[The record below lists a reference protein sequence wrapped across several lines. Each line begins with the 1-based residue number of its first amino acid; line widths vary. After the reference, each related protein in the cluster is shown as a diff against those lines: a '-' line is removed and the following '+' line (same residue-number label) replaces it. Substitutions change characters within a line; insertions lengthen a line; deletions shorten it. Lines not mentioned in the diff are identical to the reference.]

1 MVTIKKEKQLFL
13 THNSFYQHGNV
24 ASACRENSLDQLG
37 LLQNGNY
44 KMRRN
49 ILFQMW
55 EENPKWEKKAMQ
67 LVGDR
72 KLDDYSRLVQ
82 MWRPMKDRLCAVKF
96 ITRIPLDPLSE
107 SSGLCQFPT
116 SQVLQK
122 IDSSFQN

>member
-55 EENPKWEKKAMQ
+55 EENPKWENKSHAISWRQKT
-67 LVGDR
+67 R
-72 KLDDYSRLVQ
+72 RRLQQAGPNVETNEGQ
-82 MWRPMKDRLCAVKF
+82 TLC
-96 ITRIPLDPLSE
+96 SE
-107 SSGLCQFPT
+107 VHNENSP
-116 SQVLQK
+116 
-122 IDSSFQN
+122 